1 MDEIRIENLE
11 VYAYHGVLPE
21 ENEKG
26 QPFYLNAVLYTD
38 TRKAGKSDDLA
49 DSTHYGLVCEEMAGA
64 MTQQTFH
71 LIERA
76 AEYVAKRVLCKF
88 PLVREIELEV
98 RKPEAPI
105 ALPFGSVSVKIK
117 RGWHRAYIA
126 LGSNLGDSE
135 NYIGEAL
142 SELEASSDIR
152 RIRRSSLR
160 YTKPYG
166 VIQQP
171 DFLNGAAELE
181 TLLTPQELLAYLQE
195 LERRAGR
202 ERKEHWGPRTLDLD
216 ILFYD
221 DLIMD
226 SEALTIPHADM
237 QRREFV
243 LAPLAEL
250 NPHLR
255 HPLLHLTVQEM
266 LDRLQSAEH

>member
-221 DLIMD
+221 DLVMD

>member
-11 VYAYHGVLPE
+11 VYAYHGVFPE

-64 MTQQTFH
+64 MTEQTFH

-76 AEYVAKRVLCKF
+76 AEYAAKRVLCKF

-98 RKPEAPI
+98 RKPKAPI

-135 NYIGEAL
+135 SYISKAL

-152 RIRRSSLR
+152 CIRRSSLR
-160 YTKPYG
+160 KTKPYG
-166 VIQQP
+166 GIQQP

-181 TLLTPQELLAYLQE
+181 TLLTPQELLAFLQE
-195 LERRAGR
+195 LEHRAGR

-266 LDRLQSAEH
+266 LDRLQAADH

>member
-26 QPFYLNAVLYTD
+26 QPFYLNAVLCTD

-64 MTQQTFH
+64 MTEQTFH

-76 AEYVAKRVLCKF
+76 AEYTAKRVLCKF
-88 PLVREIELEV
+88 PLVREIVLEV

-135 NYIGEAL
+135 NYISEAL

-152 RIRRSSLR
+152 CIRRSSLKV
-160 YTKPYG
+160 TKPYG
-166 VIQQP
+166 VTQQP
-171 DFLNGAAELE
+171 DFLNGAAEFE
-181 TLLTPQELLAYLQE
+181 TLLTPQELLALLQE

-202 ERKEHWGPRTLDLD
+202 KRKEHWGPRTLDLD

-266 LDRLQSAEH
+266 LDRLQAADH